1 MLDILFLIADLW
13 LIFVGYFYGWLFIRR
28 HRNYFLG
35 IESLVVATSA
45 TNFLLW
51 ALLSGDPKNPMY
63 TIAYFLDAF
72 SRSFGFTLVLILG
85 LMMVTHHYRP
95 RLWHEIG
102 AFTLALVGGIVL
114 VSMHHDGAYGVGP
127 AIFFLVM
134 NAIASLFLFYFAARV
149 WRAGAHGW
157 SVATTI
163 ITLVAIYIAVSYD
176 FFPWAF
182 DDALR
187 TAFYAAALAT
197 WGTQGFVYY
206 HAYKALQEHNVQMD
220 ARPARWDVS
229 VGEVLER

>member
-13 LIFVGYFYGWLFIRR
+13 LIFVGYFYGWLFLRR
-28 HRNYFLG
+28 YKNYFLG

-45 TNFLLW
+45 TNFLFW

-85 LMMVTHHYRP
+85 LMMVTHRYRP

-102 AFTLALVGGIVL
+102 AFALALVGGIVL
-114 VSMHHDGAYGVGP
+114 VTMHHDGVYGVGP
-127 AIFFLVM
+127 ATFFLVM
-134 NAIASLFLFYFAARV
+134 NVIASLFLFSFAARV
-149 WRAGAHGW
+149 WRAGARGW
-157 SVATTI
+157 AVATTI
-163 ITLVAIYIAVSYD
+163 ITLIAMYIAVSYD
-176 FFPWAF
+176 FLPWPF

-187 TAFYAAALAT
+187 TGFYAAALAT

-206 HAYKALQEHNVQMD
+206 HAYKALHAHD
-220 ARPARWDVS
+220 AQIAGGTAR
-229 VGEVLER
+229 RA